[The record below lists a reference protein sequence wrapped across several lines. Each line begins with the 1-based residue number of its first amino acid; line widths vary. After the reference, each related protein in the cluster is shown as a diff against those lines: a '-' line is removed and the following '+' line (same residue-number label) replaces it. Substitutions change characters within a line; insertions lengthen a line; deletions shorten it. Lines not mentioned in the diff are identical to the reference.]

1 MLSSL
6 IFLLS
11 KVMGNNGEW
20 IQILK
25 LVITQLSYQI
35 TSKLMVNSNSY
46 SSVMIMH
53 ETFPHGPNKISEDPF
68 FR

>member
-1 MLSSL
+1 MRSSL

-35 TSKLMVNSNSY
+35 TSKLMV
-46 SSVMIMH
+46 
-53 ETFPHGPNKISEDPF
+53 KILEITCEEIPF
-68 FR
+68 T